1 MPDGLTIVTDGE
13 IADTS
18 TRLLIGQIGAAHGVR
33 GLVRVKSFTADPAD
47 LTAYGAPRDAA
58 GRAVALEIVGQ
69 SKGQLLARIDGVADR
84 NAADAWRGTDLYI
97 DRADLPKPE
106 DADDFYH
113 ADLLGLRVE
122 DKAGRTIGHVR
133 AIHDFGAGD
142 VLEIVEEGGES
153 RYLPFTREA
162 VPSVDLMAG
171 RLVADPPAE
180 VGDPEPQGAGPL
192 DGDRDGEGGR

>member
-13 IADTS
+13 MADTS
-18 TRLLIGQIGAAHGVR
+18 KRLLIGRIGAAHGVR
-33 GLVRVKSFTADPAD
+33 GLVRVMSFTADPAD
-47 LTAYGAPRDAA
+47 LTAYGRPRDTA
-58 GRAVALEIVGQ
+58 GRAVALQIVGQ

-97 DRADLPKPE
+97 DRADLPEPDDSE
-106 DADDFYH
+106 DFYH

-122 DKAGRTIGHVR
+122 DKAGRMIGHVR
-133 AIHDFGAGD
+133 AVHDFGAGD
-142 VLEIVEEGGES
+142 VLEIAEEGGET

-162 VPSVDLMAG
+162 VPNVDLAAG

-180 VGDPEPQGAGPL
+180 VGDPEPREAGPL
-192 DGDRDGEGGR
+192 AGDGEGER